1 MSKEPT
7 MTHADAPRSAVVEH
21 RMVLRP
27 ANFDQLAKFAD
38 MASRSALVPKDYQNK
53 PENIMLAV
61 QMGSEIGL
69 APMQALQNIAVVN
82 GRPAVW
88 GDAMLALCK
97 CHPNWAGIA
106 ESIQGDGDDM
116 RAVCKIE
123 RKGDNPVTVTFTVAD
138 AKKAGLWGKTG
149 PWQQYP
155 KRMLQMRARGFAL
168 RDAFP
173 DALKGLISAE
183 EARDIPTDDFKGP
196 TITGTAEPGPTTR
209 DELNASVP
217 LNHSPPADD
226 GMTPRELT
234 DDILAKIMRAPD
246 EDGLHL
252 IVGSKTI
259 NGMRD
264 KLKAFSADLDQEIT
278 DTLNLQFQR
287 FRGEE
292 AAA

>member
-1 MSKEPT
+1 MSNA
-7 MTHADAPRSAVVEH
+7 MI
-21 RMVLRP
+21 LRP
-27 ANFDQLAKFAD
+27 QSFDQLVRFSE
-38 MASRSALVPKDYQNK
+38 MAANSELMPRDYKGK
-53 PENIMLAV
+53 PGNVMIAV

-69 APMQALQNIAVVN
+69 APMQAIQNIAVIN

-88 GDAMLALCK
+88 GDAMAGLCK
-97 CHPNWAGIA
+97 AHPNWMGMK
-106 ESIQGDGDDM
+106 EDVTGEGDAM
-116 RAVCKIE
+116 KAVCE
-123 RKGDNPVTVTFTVAD
+123 VHRKGDNPVTVTFTVDD

-196 TITGTAEPGPTTR
+196 TIEARAEPGPVTR

-217 LNHSPPADD
+217 LKETPQERAQQLLSEVGAVETQEALDVLSERVSKAVAWLPSI
-226 GMTPRELT
+226 GMAELAEE
-234 DDILAKIMRAPD
+234 LND
-246 EDGLHL
+246 EY
-252 IVGSKTI
+252 
-259 NGMRD
+259 RR
-264 KLKAFSADLDQEIT
+264 Q
-278 DTLNLQFQR
+278 LQR
-287 FRGEE
+287 LRGEE